1 MKHAV
6 IGTIDVKPGARDEVL
21 LAVLAHRAR
30 SLSDEPGTIQ
40 FEVLVPSDDPNKLYL
55 FELYADTPAFFAH
68 MKGAS
73 MAKITQEVGHLVVS
87 LTGIQSKL
95 GTELIASGV

>member
-6 IGTIDVKPGARDEVL
+6 IGTVEVKPGARDKVL
-21 LAVLAHRAR
+21 RAVLAHRER
-30 SLSDEPGTIQ
+30 SLRDEPGTIQ
-40 FEVLVPSDDPNKLYL
+40 FEVLVPNEDPSKLHL

-73 MAKITQEVGHLVVS
+73 MVKVTQEVGHLVVS
-87 LTGIQSKL
+87 LSGIQSKL
-95 GTELIASGV
+95 GTELAASAA